1 MVGFLKSEIEEKNA
15 TGACRQPRCVS
26 GDSQESDVNAA
37 RLNVAWQ
44 TAARPDWQPPAASR
58 ALASGFQIP
67 RFCDSAK
74 QLRCTGHRGLIT
86 LAALTACGG
95 GDSITVYCHNQW
107 HAAPPIA
114 TAAPL
119 VLSADHHSA

>member
-58 ALASGFQIP
+58 QPWHPGFKSQGFATLPNSCAALA
-67 RFCDSAK
+67 
-74 QLRCTGHRGLIT
+74 
-86 LAALTACGG
+86 
-95 GDSITVYCHNQW
+95 TV
-107 HAAPPIA
+107 
-114 TAAPL
+114 
-119 VLSADHHSA
+119 V